1 MLIDNTMAP
10 ISLVCGLGNPG
21 AQYEATRHNA
31 GFWFLDALQ
40 RVVPLP
46 WRPETRFF
54 GDLAD
59 TRVGQQRAR
68 FLKPATF
75 MNECGGAVASVCSYF
90 DIPAEA
96 VLVVHD
102 DLDLPPG
109 TVRVKQGGGH
119 GGHNGLR
126 DIFSKLGSRE
136 FIRLRIGIGHPGN
149 SDDVTDWVLRKPSSE
164 DKTAILDAI
173 DRALDEINPMMAG
186 DLEPVMKALHTQ
198 QTGQA

>member
-1 MLIDNTMAP
+1 MAA

-40 RVVPLP
+40 RVVSLP

-59 TRVGQQRAR
+59 TRVGQQRVR
-68 FLKPATF
+68 FLRPASF
-75 MNECGGAVASVCSYF
+75 MNECGGAVASVCDYF

-96 VLVVHD
+96 LLVVHD

-149 SDDVTDWVLRKPSSE
+149 SDDVSDWVLRKPASE

-173 DRALDEINPMMAG
+173 DRALDQIDPMMG
-186 DLEPVMKALHTQ
+186 GNLEPVMKALHTQ
-198 QTGQA
+198 HKGHS

>member
-1 MLIDNTMAP
+1 MLIDNTMAA

-31 GFWFLDALQ
+31 GLWFLDALQ

-59 TRVGQQRAR
+59 TRVGQQRVR

-136 FIRLRIGIGHPGN
+136 FVRLRIGIGHPGN
-149 SDDVTDWVLRKPSSE
+149 SDDVSDWVLRKPSAE

>member
-1 MLIDNTMAP
+1 MAA

-31 GFWFLDALQ
+31 GLWFLDALQ

-46 WRPETRFF
+46 WRPETRFL

-59 TRVGQQRAR
+59 TRVEQQRVR

-136 FIRLRIGIGHPGN
+136 FVRLRIGIGHPGN
-149 SDDVTDWVLRKPSSE
+149 SDDVSDWVLRKPSAE

-173 DRALDEINPMMAG
+173 DRALDEINPMMGG
-186 DLEPVMKALHTQ
+186 DFEPVMKALHTQ

>member
-1 MLIDNTMAP
+1 MLIDNTMAA

-59 TRVGQQRAR
+59 TRVGQQRVR
-68 FLKPATF
+68 FLRPATF

-173 DRALDEINPMMAG
+173 DRALGEINPMMAG

>member
-1 MLIDNTMAP
+1 MLIDNTMAA

-40 RVVPLP
+40 RAVPLP
-46 WRPETRFF
+46 WRPETRFL

-59 TRVGQQRAR
+59 TRIGQQRVR

-149 SDDVTDWVLRKPSSE
+149 SDDVTDWVLRKPSAA

-173 DRALDEINPMMAG
+173 DRALDEIDPMMAG

>member
-1 MLIDNTMAP
+1 
-10 ISLVCGLGNPG
+10 
-21 AQYEATRHNA
+21 
-31 GFWFLDALQ
+31 
-40 RVVPLP
+40 
-46 WRPETRFF
+46 
-54 GDLAD
+54 
-59 TRVGQQRAR
+59 
-68 FLKPATF
+68 
-75 MNECGGAVASVCSYF
+75 MNECGGAVASVCGYF

-96 VLVVHD
+96 LLVVHD

-149 SDDVTDWVLRKPSSE
+149 SDDVSDWVLRKPTSE

-173 DRALDEINPMMAG
+173 DRALDQIDPMMG
-186 DLEPVMKALHTQ
+186 GNLEPVMKALHTQ
-198 QTGQA
+198 HKGHS

>member
-1 MLIDNTMAP
+1 MAA
-10 ISLVCGLGNPG
+10 ISLVCGLGHPG
-21 AQYEATRHNA
+21 AQYEATRHYA
-31 GFWFLDALQ
+31 GFWFVDALQ

-46 WRPETRFF
+46 WRPETRFL
-54 GDLAD
+54 GALAD
-59 TRVGQQRAR
+59 TRVEQQRVR

-75 MNECGGAVASVCSYF
+75 MNECGGAVASVCGYF

-102 DLDLPPG
+102 YLVLPPG

-119 GGHNGLR
+119 GGLNGLR

-136 FIRLRIGIGHPGN
+136 FVRLRIGIGHPGN
-149 SDDVTDWVLRKPSSE
+149 SDDVSDWVLRKPSAE

>member
-1 MLIDNTMAP
+1 VLIDNTMAA

-40 RVVPLP
+40 RAVPLP
-46 WRPETRFF
+46 WRPETRFL

-59 TRVGQQRAR
+59 TRIGQQRVR

-149 SDDVTDWVLRKPSSE
+149 SDDVTDWVLRKPSAA

-173 DRALDEINPMMAG
+173 DRALDEIDPMMAG

>member
-1 MLIDNTMAP
+1 MAA

-31 GFWFLDALQ
+31 GLWFLDALQ

-54 GDLAD
+54 GDVAD
-59 TRVGQQRAR
+59 TRVGQQRVR

-136 FIRLRIGIGHPGN
+136 FIRLRIGVGHPGN
-149 SDDVTDWVLRKPSSE
+149 SDDVTDWVLRKPSAE

-198 QTGQA
+198 PTGQA

>member
-1 MLIDNTMAP
+1 MLIDNTMAA

-31 GFWFLDALQ
+31 GLWFLDALQ

-59 TRVGQQRAR
+59 TRVGQQRVR

-136 FIRLRIGIGHPGN
+136 FIRLRIGVGHPGN
-149 SDDVTDWVLRKPSSE
+149 SDDVTDWVLRKPSAE

>member
-1 MLIDNTMAP
+1 MAA

-59 TRVGQQRAR
+59 TRVGQQRVR
-68 FLKPATF
+68 FLRPATF

-173 DRALDEINPMMAG
+173 DRALGEINPMMAG

>member
-1 MLIDNTMAP
+1 VLIDNTMAP

>member
-1 MLIDNTMAP
+1 MAA

-31 GFWFLDALQ
+31 GFWFLDALA
-40 RVVPLP
+40 RTCSLP

-59 TRVGQQRAR
+59 SRLANQRVR
-68 FLKPATF
+68 FLKPGTF
-75 MNECGGAVASVCSYF
+75 MNECGGSVAAVCAYF
-90 DIPAEA
+90 DIPPEQ

-102 DLDLPPG
+102 DLDLPAG

-126 DIFSKLGSRE
+126 DIFAKLGSRE

-149 SDDVTDWVLRKPSSE
+149 SDDVSDWVLRKPSPE
-164 DKTAILDAI
+164 DKEAMLDAV
-173 DRALDEINPMMAG
+173 DRAVAQIDQLVGG
-186 DLEPVMKALHTQ
+186 DLEPVMKVLHTQ
-198 QTGQA
+198 PEGKS

>member
-1 MLIDNTMAP
+1 MAP

-59 TRVGQQRAR
+59 TRVGQQRVR

>member
-1 MLIDNTMAP
+1 MAA

-40 RVVPLP
+40 RVVSLP

-59 TRVGQQRAR
+59 TRVGQQRVR
-68 FLKPATF
+68 FLRPGSF
-75 MNECGGAVASVCSYF
+75 MNECGGAVASVCGYF

-96 VLVVHD
+96 LLVVHD

-149 SDDVTDWVLRKPSSE
+149 SDDVSDWVLRKPSSE

-173 DRALDEINPMMAG
+173 DRALGQIDPMMSG
-186 DLEPVMKALHTQ
+186 NLEPVMKALHTQ
-198 QTGQA
+198 PKGQS

>member
-1 MLIDNTMAP
+1 MAA

-59 TRVGQQRAR
+59 TRVGQQRVR
-68 FLKPATF
+68 FLRPATF

-173 DRALDEINPMMAG
+173 DRALGEIDPMMAG